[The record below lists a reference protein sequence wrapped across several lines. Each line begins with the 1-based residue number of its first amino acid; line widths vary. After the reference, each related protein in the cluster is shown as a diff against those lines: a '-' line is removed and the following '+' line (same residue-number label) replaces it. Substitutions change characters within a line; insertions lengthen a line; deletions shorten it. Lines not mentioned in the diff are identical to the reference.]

1 MKRNYLCLLLV
12 MLLVIFTMLFS
23 PLPGVCAEENIIV
36 EWDKIFGGSESD
48 SASSL
53 IQTNDG
59 GYAVAG
65 YTSSKGAGDYDFWVI
80 KLDSGGN
87 KEWDKT
93 FGGTSKDYPHSLIQT
108 NDGGYAVAGYTESYG
123 AGGYDFWLI
132 KLDSKGN
139 KLWDKAFGG
148 SDKDVA
154 ESLIQTTDGGYALAG
169 YTFSKGAGYEDFW
182 LMKLNG
188 NGNMEWDKTFG
199 GSHWDRAHSLIQTGD
214 GGYAIAGYTFS
225 KGSGKEDFWI
235 IKLNSQGNI
244 DWDRTYGGVSYDE
257 ASSLIQTDD
266 GGYAVAGK
274 TYSKGAGAADF
285 WLIKLDIKGNVEWD
299 ETFGGSN
306 YDEASSLIQ
315 TDDDGYA
322 IAGGTSSKGES
333 GYDFWVIKLDS
344 DGNKEWDKTFGG
356 SNYDY
361 ASSLIQISDGSYVV
375 AGWTRSKGAGG
386 GDFWVIKFS
395 EKKANIIIPLLLALI
410 LPALA
415 IIYYLFLFPRKKRKA
430 RNVEEKETIEDLPPI
445 KKEDVPEGITETSPE
460 QDEPLPD
467 DPVTREYKE
476 IQEKMEEQA
485 HIRTSLSQTKE
496 KVKQAIRQAESDQDT
511 ARLASLQAASS
522 DLDALSQQ
530 FEYGKLSRNATQKEL
545 LNMIERLKNNN

>member
-1 MKRNYLCLLLV
+1 

-23 PLPGVCAEENIIV
+23 PLPGICAEENIIV

-48 SASSL
+48 EASSL
-53 IQTNDG
+53 IQTDDG
-59 GYAVAG
+59 GYAIAG
-65 YTSSKGAGDYDFWVI
+65 ETSSYSV
-80 KLDSGGN
+80 GN
-87 KEWDKT
+87 E
-93 FGGTSKDYPHSLIQT
+93 
-108 NDGGYAVAGYTESYG
+108 
-123 AGGYDFWLI
+123 DFWLI

-139 KLWDKAFGG
+139 KLWDKTFGG
-148 SDKDVA
+148 SSSDNAK
-154 ESLIQTTDGGYALAG
+154 SLIQTTDGGYAVAG

-199 GSHWDRAHSLIQTGD
+199 GSHWDRAHSLIQTND
-214 GGYAIAGYTFS
+214 GGYVVAGYTFS

-244 DWDRTYGGVSYDE
+244 DWDRTYGGASYDE
-257 ASSLIQTDD
+257 ASSLIQTND

-274 TYSKGAGAADF
+274 TYSKGASAADF

-315 TDDDGYA
+315 TDDGGYA
-322 IAGGTSSKGES
+322 IAGGTSSKGEG

-344 DGNKEWDKTFGG
+344 TGNKEWDKTFGG
-356 SNYDY
+356 NNYDY
-361 ASSLIQISDGSYVV
+361 ASSLIQISNGSYVV
-375 AGWTRSKGAGG
+375 AGWTKSKGAGAA
-386 GDFWVIKFS
+386 DFWVIKFS
-395 EKKANIIIPLLLALI
+395 EKKANIIIPFLLALI

-415 IIYYLFLFPRKKRKA
+415 IIYYLFLLPKKKEKRKE
-430 RNVEEKETIEDLPPI
+430 RKEEEKETTEDI
-445 KKEDVPEGITETSPE
+445 PEGITETPPE

-467 DPVTREYKE
+467 DPVTREYRE
-476 IQEKMEEQA
+476 IQEKMEEQSN
-485 HIRTSLSQTKE
+485 IRTMLSQAKE
-496 KVKQAIRQAESDQDT
+496 KAEKAISEATQHNDT
-511 ARLASLQAASS
+511 SRLAIFKDIALK
-522 DLDALSQQ
+522 LTELSQQ
-530 FEYGKLSRNATQKEL
+530 FEYGKLSCNATQKEL

>member
-12 MLLVIFTMLFS
+12 MFLVIFTMLFS
-23 PLPGVCAEENIIV
+23 PLPGICAEENIIV
-36 EWDKIFGGSESD
+36 EWDKIFGGSEND
-48 SASSL
+48 YASSL
-53 IQTNDG
+53 IQTDDG

-65 YTSSKGAGDYDFWVI
+65 ETSSYSVGNEDFW
-80 KLDSGGN
+80 
-87 KEWDKT
+87 
-93 FGGTSKDYPHSLIQT
+93 F
-108 NDGGYAVAGYTESYG
+108 
-123 AGGYDFWLI
+123 I

-139 KLWDKAFGG
+139 KLWDKTFGG
-148 SDKDVA
+148 SSSDNAK
-154 ESLIQTTDGGYALAG
+154 SLIQTTDGGYAVAG

-182 LMKLNG
+182 LMELNG

-199 GSHWDRAHSLIQTGD
+199 GSHWDEASSLVQTTD
-214 GGYAIAGYTFS
+214 GGYAVAGYTFS

-244 DWDRTYGGVSYDE
+244 DWDRTYGGASYDE

-299 ETFGGSN
+299 ETFGGIS

-315 TDDDGYA
+315 TDDGGYA
-322 IAGGTSSKGES
+322 IAGGTSSKGEG

-344 DGNKEWDKTFGG
+344 DGEMVWEKTFGG
-356 SNYDY
+356 NNYDF

-375 AGWTRSKGAGG
+375 AGWTRSKGAGKA
-386 GDFWVIKFS
+386 DFYVIKFS
-395 EKKANIIIPLLLALI
+395 ERKANIIIPLLLALI

-415 IIYYLFLFPRKKRKA
+415 IIYYLFLFPIKKEKRKA
-430 RNVEEKETIEDLPPI
+430 RQEEKKETIEDLPPV
-445 KKEDVPEGITETSPE
+445 KKEDIPEGITETSPE

-467 DPVTREYKE
+467 DPITREYQE
-476 IQEKMEEQA
+476 IQEKIEEQA
-485 HIRTSLSQTKE
+485 HIRTLLSKTKE
-496 KVKQAIRQAESDQDT
+496 KVEQAISEATQCNDT
-511 ARLASLQAASS
+511 SRLAIFKDIALK
-522 DLDALSQQ
+522 LTELSQQ
-530 FEYGKLSRNATQKEL
+530 FEYGKLSCEATQKEL
-545 LNMIERLKNNN
+545 SNITERLKNIN